1 MDHVSR
7 DDYNL
12 LSCFIAKEPREA
24 LTTQRAT
31 STWFMGML
39 TNGKME
45 HSVETSLLQRV
56 RLNRNH
62 SNLYHSRLSGL
73 LVKELEWENL
83 PFSSVSIAYILNC
96 LEYFQP
102 YEPDADHPELVDDL
116 NKGMEVSLL
125 NRIEVNSSYMGEDI
139 LDLDAKS
146 MDSQPNFE
154 CDVINEYRQLNAGDP
169 EISNLSNRELVLQIG
184 ASFEEMG
191 DDVILQI
198 AERDPIFYRFYL
210 SLKEIQQSQ
219 N

>member
-1 MDHVSR
+1 M
-7 DDYNL
+7 
-12 LSCFIAKEPREA
+12 
-24 LTTQRAT
+24 
-31 STWFMGML
+31 
-39 TNGKME
+39 
-45 HSVETSLLQRV
+45 
-56 RLNRNH
+56 
-62 SNLYHSRLSGL
+62 
-73 LVKELEWENL
+73 
-83 PFSSVSIAYILNC
+83 
-96 LEYFQP
+96 EYFQP